1 MAETFPEK
9 PGFEKPGFE
18 KPDFEKLSPGI
29 RGRLHEI
36 IFEADTLA
44 GRWFD
49 VTLTLVILTSVAVV
63 MLESVASVR
72 HQYGPLLL
80 AAEWVFTVLFTIEY
94 VLRLWTV
101 RSPIRY
107 ATSFYGVI
115 DLLSVIPTYLSLL
128 LPGAQSL
135 LVLRS
140 LRLLRIF
147 RIFKLAQYTFEAQ
160 TLTQALRASRRK
172 IIVFLAAISTLVL
185 IAGAMMYV
193 IEGEKNG
200 FTSIPTSVY
209 WAIVT
214 MTTVGF
220 GDITPKTPLGQIL
233 ASLMMITGYG
243 IIAVPTGIVS
253 VELARAATLPINTQA
268 CPHCGRQGHDV
279 DAVHCKFCGAR
290 LHI

>member
-1 MAETFPEK
+1 MAETPTAK
-9 PGFEKPGFE
+9 PATG
-18 KPDFEKLSPGI
+18 L
-29 RGRLHEI
+29 RGKLHEI
-36 IFEADTLA
+36 IFEADTPA

-49 VTLTLVILTSVAVV
+49 ITLIVLILASVAVV
-63 MLESVASVR
+63 LLESVAGVR
-72 HQYGPLLL
+72 QPYGNLLEV
-80 AAEWVFTVLFTIEY
+80 AEWFFTVLFTIEY
-94 VLRLWTV
+94 VLRLCTV

-128 LPGAQSL
+128 VPNAQSL

-147 RIFKLAQYTFEAQ
+147 RIFKLAHYTFEAQ
-160 TLTQALRASRRK
+160 TLTRALRASRRK

-200 FTSIPTSVY
+200 FTSIPTSIY

-233 ASLMMITGYG
+233 ASIMMIVGYG

-268 CPHCGRQGHDV
+268 CPTCGRQGHDV
-279 DAVHCKFCGAR
+279 DAAYCKFCGAR

>member
-1 MAETFPEK
+1 MAEISSAK
-9 PGFEKPGFE
+9 PPSG
-18 KPDFEKLSPGI
+18 L
-29 RGRLHEI
+29 RARLHEI
-36 IFEADTLA
+36 IFEADTPA

-49 VTLTLVILTSVAVV
+49 LTLIVVILTSVAVV
-63 MLESVASVR
+63 SLESVASIR
-72 HQYGPLLL
+72 QEFGPWLRI
-80 AAEWVFTVLFTIEY
+80 AEWFFTGLFTIEY

-101 RSPIRY
+101 RSPLRY
-107 ATSFYGVI
+107 ATSFFGVI
-115 DLLSVIPTYLSLL
+115 DLLSVVPTYLSLL

-160 TLTQALRASRRK
+160 TLTRALRASRRK

-185 IAGAMMYV
+185 VAGAAMYV
-193 IEGEKNG
+193 VEGEKNG

-220 GDITPKTPLGQIL
+220 GDITPKTPLGQVL
-233 ASLMMITGYG
+233 ASIMMIVGYG

-268 CPHCGRQGHDV
+268 CPNCGRQGHDI

>member
-1 MAETFPEK
+1 MAETFTEK
-9 PGFEKPGFE
+9 PGH
-18 KPDFEKLSPGI
+18 GI

-36 IFEADTLA
+36 IFEADTRA
-44 GRWFD
+44 GRGFD
-49 VTLTLVILTSVAVV
+49 VSLIIIILASVAVV
-63 MLESVASVR
+63 MLESIAAVR
-72 HQYGPLLL
+72 REYGHLLL
-80 AAEWVFTVLFTIEY
+80 IAEWVFTVLFTIEY

-101 RSPIRY
+101 RSPLRY

-115 DLLSVIPTYLSLL
+115 DLVSVIPTYLSLL

-147 RIFKLAQYTFEAQ
+147 RIFKLAHYTFEAQ

-185 IAGAMMYV
+185 IAGALMYV

-200 FTSIPTSVY
+200 FTSIPASVY

-220 GDITPKTPLGQIL
+220 GDITPKTPLGQIV
-233 ASLMMITGYG
+233 ASMMMIVGYG

-268 CPHCGRQGHDV
+268 CPHCGRQGHDL